1 MKKKKLYEYRA
12 LARMTMKGHYG
23 TMLLASVLVIIIQS
37 ALSQIFTRLFSAA
50 DSIIMIGAYGL
61 LELIVSLIISGPLI
75 IGLNGFFVRCVSGEY
90 DLKNVFLPFKT
101 NLTNT
106 VKVYFFMQLKLF
118 LWLLIP
124 WLIGMTVV
132 VSAVIFLNGEAIEA
146 LAIQFANSFS
156 HIAYGDVASLNSEAL
171 EMFFTLY
178 FSLLGVS
185 VIFMIPG
192 IIKSYEYAM
201 IPYIVAEDADISVK
215 EAFKR
220 TKLMM
225 KGNKF
230 RYFALNLSFIGWILL
245 GILALGF
252 GILFVMP
259 YVFAAT
265 THFYIDAKSRVDG
278 KASFTN
284 EAAGNYSDIDKGDS
298 FGV

>member
-1 MKKKKLYEYRA
+1 MEKKKLSEYRA

-23 TMLLASVLVIIIQS
+23 TMLLASVLVLLIQS
-37 ALSQIFTRLFSAA
+37 AVSQIFSRLLNAT
-50 DSIIMIGAYGL
+50 DSIVMMGAYGL
-61 LELIVSLIISGPLI
+61 LELLVSLIILGPLM
-75 IGLNGFFVRCVSGEY
+75 IGLNGFFLRCISGEY

-106 VKVYFFMQLKLF
+106 AKVYFFMQLKLF

-132 VSAVIFLNGEAIEA
+132 ISAVLLLDSGAIEA
-146 LAIQFANSFS
+146 WLLEFAQ
-156 HIAYGDVASLNSEAL
+156 SLSDITLGHVDFLSPDAL
-171 EMFFTLY
+171 EGFLLIY

-185 VIFMIPG
+185 IIFMIPG

-201 IPYIVAEDADISVK
+201 IPYIVAEDADVGVK

-230 RYFALNLSFIGWILL
+230 RYFALNLSFIGWLLL
-245 GILALGF
+245 GMLLLGF
-252 GILFVMP
+252 GMLLVIP
-259 YVFAAT
+259 YIYAAT
-265 THFYIDAKSRVDG
+265 AHFYIDVKSRVDG
-278 KASFTN
+278 KDSFTD
-284 EAAGNYSDIDKGDS
+284 EAGGSYSDIDKGDS